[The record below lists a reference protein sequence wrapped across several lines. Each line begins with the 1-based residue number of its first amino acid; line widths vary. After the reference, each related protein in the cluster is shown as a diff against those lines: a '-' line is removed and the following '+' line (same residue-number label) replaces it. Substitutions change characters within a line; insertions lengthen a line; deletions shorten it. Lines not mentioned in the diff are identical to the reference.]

1 MTVCLKI
8 LKLAY
13 NVKNIMMIMMMM
25 TAILV
30 VMTTRTIGML
40 MAMML
45 VVMIDIVDGNNTL
58 HIILTSVILSLCK
71 LENIYE
77 QKTNMEV
84 INDSGSTSVG

>member
-1 MTVCLKI
+1 
-8 LKLAY
+8 
-13 NVKNIMMIMMMM
+13 MMIMMMM